1 MTITRMGISSLMGY
15 QEGGGVIDE
24 TMQDNLV
31 DETNK
36 KQIENKDMSFLQN
49 LLGQNDMN
57 FQFKQYSD
65 MLSKIASPRP
75 AASGYDLASALGR
88 GLLAQQSEKFPSV
101 GRGLGL
107 GFQEFSKLQKE
118 IDEENRKNKQ
128 ARDMT
133 AFGLVANRKAKQEPS
148 GKVMEMFVN
157 DDQQFYKSILV
168 GNEVKFIGPEGE
180 FTIEEFYDKFKGTNM
195 RPTIGSEAGRYVPN
209 YPQFAEAYKEMN
221 EERRSL
227 ASLQSYVQNRV
238 QAGQGIDF
246 FANDMIA
253 LMKTL
258 SGDPEAQ
265 GLSPEELAVR
275 MSQGKFQGLIGKF
288 RLEVV
293 GPGVMTEYDA
303 QRIIMA
309 LGAEPSALQNVTAM
323 KNIMRDIF
331 SKKYEKYLET
341 TKTYNLGAL
350 SGKYPGYEAEVP
362 IEYDNSIFDF
372 NFDAMRPPEVEVEQK
387 NDEFQ
392 IWVYPNGDRRKFFKT
407 GAVLD
412 LQPKSDKDLK
422 KLEDL

>member
-1 MTITRMGISSLMGY
+1 MGY
-15 QEGGGVIDE
+15 REGGGVIDE

-118 IDEENRKNKQ
+118 IDEENRKAKQ

-168 GNEVKFIGPEGE
+168 GNEVKFIGP
-180 FTIEEFYDKFKGTNM
+180 KG
-195 RPTIGSEAGRYVPN
+195 S
-209 YPQFAEAYKEMN
+209 
-221 EERRSL
+221 
-227 ASLQSYVQNRV
+227 
-238 QAGQGIDF
+238 
-246 FANDMIA
+246 
-253 LMKTL
+253 
-258 SGDPEAQ
+258 
-265 GLSPEELAVR
+265 
-275 MSQGKFQGLIGKF
+275 
-288 RLEVV
+288 
-293 GPGVMTEYDA
+293 
-303 QRIIMA
+303 
-309 LGAEPSALQNVTAM
+309 
-323 KNIMRDIF
+323 
-331 SKKYEKYLET
+331 
-341 TKTYNLGAL
+341 
-350 SGKYPGYEAEVP
+350 
-362 IEYDNSIFDF
+362 
-372 NFDAMRPPEVEVEQK
+372 
-387 NDEFQ
+387 
-392 IWVYPNGDRRKFFKT
+392 
-407 GAVLD
+407 
-412 LQPKSDKDLK
+412 
-422 KLEDL
+422 

>member
-15 QEGGGVIDE
+15 ANGGDVIDE

-65 MLSKIASPRP
+65 MLSSIAPPRP
-75 AASGYDLASALGR
+75 SATGYDLASALGR
-88 GLLAQQSEKFPSV
+88 GLLAQQAEKFSSV

-209 YPQFAEAYKEMN
+209 YSQFAEAYKEMN

-309 LGAEPSALQNVTAM
+309 LGAEPGALQNVTAM
-323 KNIMRDIF
+323 K
-331 SKKYEKYLET
+331 
-341 TKTYNLGAL
+341 L
-350 SGKYPGYEAEVP
+350 SLIHISEPT
-362 IEYDNSIFDF
+362 
-372 NFDAMRPPEVEVEQK
+372 RP
-387 NDEFQ
+387 
-392 IWVYPNGDRRKFFKT
+392 Y
-407 GAVLD
+407 
-412 LQPKSDKDLK
+412 
-422 KLEDL
+422 

>member
-1 MTITRMGISSLMGY
+1 MTISRMGISSLMGFAN
-15 QEGGGVIDE
+15 GGDAIDQ
-24 TMQDNLV
+24 TLQDNIV

-36 KQIENKDMSFLQN
+36 KEIENKDMSFLQN

-65 MLSKIASPRP
+65 MLSNIASPRP
-75 AASGYDLASALGR
+75 AATGYDLASALGR
-88 GLLAQQSEKFPSV
+88 GLLAQQAEKFPSV

-195 RPTIGSEAGRYVPN
+195 RPTVGSEAGRYVPN
-209 YPQFAEAYKEMN
+209 YPQFAAASKEMN

-227 ASLQSYVQNRV
+227 TALQSYVQNRIEG
-238 QAGQGIDF
+238 GQGIDF
-246 FANDMIA
+246 FANDVITIF
-253 LMKTL
+253 KTL
-258 SGDPEAQ
+258 SGDPLAQ
-265 GLSPEELAVR
+265 GLSAEQLAQE
-275 MSQGKFQGLIGKF
+275 MSKGKFQGLIGKF
-288 RLEVV
+288 RTEIV
-293 GPGVMTEYDA
+293 GPGVMTEFDA
-303 QRIIMA
+303 ERIIMA
-309 LGAEPSALQNVTAM
+309 LGAEPGALQNVTVM

-331 SKKYEKYLET
+331 SKKYEKYLES

-350 SGKYPGYEAEVP
+350 SGKYPNYAPEVP
-362 IEYDNSIFDF
+362 IEFDNSIFDF
-372 NFDAMRPPEVEVEQK
+372 NFDAMRPPEVTVEEK
-387 NDEFQ
+387 TDEFE
-392 IWVYPNGDRRKFFKT
+392 IWLYPNGDRKKFFKT
-407 GAVLD
+407 GAVLV
-412 LQPKSDKDLK
+412 LQPKSNKELK
-422 KLEDL
+422 KVEEL